1 MTLFVTVAMVSCD
14 GDDSDGPKIPKNAMD
29 GVETIYGKLNP
40 TGKKS
45 FKLYL
50 YEKDGPTKLSIP
62 GFPDIRIYRN
72 RYVDEVPNPVP
83 YYGWGLT
90 PEEVGAIEFC
100 DFERSDVP
108 ANLNDF
114 KKYWFVCNNGHMY
127 KNWNA
132 YIRVPLADP
141 VEIDGVTQ
149 VYGYASIRV
158 VEPIEK
164 SSEYSEVVGD
174 NVIGMKLEYQ
184 SPITPVTL
192 S

>member
-50 YEKDGPTKLSIP
+50 DEKDGPTKLSIP

-90 PEEVGAIEFC
+90 VRMFLPILTISKNTGSCAITGIC
-100 DFERSDVP
+100 
-108 ANLNDF
+108 
-114 KKYWFVCNNGHMY
+114 
-127 KNWNA
+127 
-132 YIRVPLADP
+132 IR
-141 VEIDGVTQ
+141 
-149 VYGYASIRV
+149 
-158 VEPIEK
+158 
-164 SSEYSEVVGD
+164 
-174 NVIGMKLEYQ
+174 IGMRI
-184 SPITPVTL
+184 SVCRWPIRWKSTE
-192 S
+192 